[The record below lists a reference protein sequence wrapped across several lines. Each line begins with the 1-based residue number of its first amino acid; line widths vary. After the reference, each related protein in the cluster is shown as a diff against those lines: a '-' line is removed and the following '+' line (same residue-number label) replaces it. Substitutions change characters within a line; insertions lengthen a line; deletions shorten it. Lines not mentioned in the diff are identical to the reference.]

1 MYKYFKA
8 LLGLTLFTVVLLG
21 SAPSYAKVKTIEG
34 FSGFTWGLSADDIK
48 QRMIDF
54 SYAEEDE
61 TKLVFPRRSPTKE
74 ELDAIF
80 GSEDIDLPKQKL
92 HRLDE
97 TVIGFKVKH
106 KVFEFDNECGFFTV
120 CRLIKGHYELTDRND
135 LHNPEKVERLI
146 SALNRK
152 YGEALRSTRT
162 TKRLKYYALWVDY
175 EFRDLYWFAEDDTYI
190 KLTFGI
196 VIGTDRPFQDPAGI
210 LKNGQIGK
218 ITLSYSGVS
227 DIEIVESAPPK
238 ELGI

>member
-34 FSGFTWGLSADDIK
+34 FSGFPWGLTSNEIK
-48 QRMIDF
+48 QRMNEF

-61 TKLVFPRRSPTKE
+61 TNLVFPRRLSNKE
-74 ELDAIF
+74 RIDALF
-80 GSEDIDLPKQKL
+80 DGEDIDPSEKKN
-92 HRLDE
+92 RLDE
-97 TVIGFKVKH
+97 TVIGFNVNH

-120 CRLIKGHYELTDRND
+120 CRLIKGHYELADVKD

-196 VIGTDRPFQDPAGI
+196 VIDAEEPMFNPEEK

-227 DIEIVESAPPK
+227 DIEIVEAAPPK